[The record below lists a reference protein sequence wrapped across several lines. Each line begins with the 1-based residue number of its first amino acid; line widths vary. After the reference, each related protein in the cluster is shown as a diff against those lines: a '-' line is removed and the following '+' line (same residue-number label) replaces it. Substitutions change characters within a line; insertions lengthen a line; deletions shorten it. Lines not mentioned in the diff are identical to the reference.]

1 MTVCAGTASAT
12 APNAKSL
19 PSGGVTSGGVT
30 SSSAHT
36 WEKVRNKEIV
46 TVLVEASHTVAADQN
61 VTTNVTPPA

>member
-19 PSGGVTSGGVT
+19 PSGGVTS
-30 SSSAHT
+30 SRAHT

-46 TVLVEASHTVAADQN
+46 TVLVEASHTLAADQN

>member
-1 MTVCAGTASAT
+1 MTASAGTASAT

-19 PSGGVTSGGVT
+19 PSGGVHIVER
-30 SSSAHT
+30 AHT

>member
-1 MTVCAGTASAT
+1 MTVSAGTASAT

-19 PSGGVTSGGVT
+19 PSGAT

-36 WEKVRNKEIV
+36 WEKIRIKEIV